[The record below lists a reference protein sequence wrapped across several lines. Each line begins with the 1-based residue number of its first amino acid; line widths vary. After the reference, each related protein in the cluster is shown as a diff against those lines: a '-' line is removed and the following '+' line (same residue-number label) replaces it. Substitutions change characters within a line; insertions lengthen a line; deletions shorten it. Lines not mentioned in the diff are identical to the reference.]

1 MCSSDLFPSHDKC
14 RSSVIG
20 AIYAKEVDA
29 AIRDGRVCNVPYN
42 PLLKV
47 HAIWDLGWNDSMFI
61 ILAQRVRNEIGIIE
75 VIEEDHK
82 TLDWYVGE
90 LQNKRYNWG
99 YDFLPHDGEHGDFKT
114 GLSAKKILE
123 KFGRKVKITQNIP
136 I

>member
-1 MCSSDLFPSHDKC
+1 
-14 RSSVIG
+14 
-20 AIYAKEVDA
+20 
-29 AIRDGRVCNVPYN
+29 
-42 PLLKV
+42 
-47 HAIWDLGWNDSMFI
+47 MFI

-123 KFGRKVKITQNIP
+123 KLAERSKLPRTYLSRMELKSPGCRLDRWFLTKTSQRD
-136 I
+136 